1 MRPLGFFCLIYF
13 ERLSRRSPDIPIVN
27 RIAAFDADMK
37 KWRRNIHQN
46 PELGLDC
53 YQTASFIEATLREFG
68 ISEIHTGIAQSGLVA
83 IIDGKENG
91 DTIGLRAD
99 IDALP
104 MMETTNLEYASNNS
118 GLMHACGHDG
128 HTTMLLGAARYLSET
143 RNFSGRVALIFQ
155 PAEENEGGG
164 RIMVEEGIL
173 DRFNIKNVYAIH
185 NTPDVALGKFY
196 TMPGAIMAGADK
208 FHIDVVGVGGHGAYP
223 HDTKDPI
230 IAAIGIVQTLQTIV
244 SRSRDPNDK
253 LVVSVTQ
260 IHAGSTDNVTPENT
274 YINGTVRT
282 FDKVVQDM
290 VIKRMEEIV
299 AGHAQSFGVDCKLR
313 YEKGYPPTIN
323 NPENDE
329 MAALA
334 AKDVSGVSMV
344 DDNAGQEMGAEDFS
358 YLLEKRPGAYLFLG
372 IGEAAGLHNTNYD
385 FNDDASVYGA
395 SFFARLVEISQPLG
409 R

>member
-1 MRPLGFFCLIYF
+1 M
-13 ERLSRRSPDIPIVN
+13 PIVN

-53 YQTASFIEATLREFG
+53 YETASFIEARLREFG
-68 ISEIHTGIAQSGLVA
+68 IDEIHTGIAKSGIVA
-83 IIDGKENG
+83 IINGKVDG

-104 MMETTNLEYASNNS
+104 MTETTKLEYASDNV

-196 TMPGAIMAGADK
+196 TMPGPIMAGADK
-208 FHIDVVGVGGHGAYP
+208 FHIDIVGVGGHGAYP
-223 HDTKDPI
+223 HETKDPI
-230 IAAIGIVQTLQTIV
+230 TAAVGIAQTFQTIV

-260 IHAGSTDNVTPENT
+260 IHAGSTDNVTPENA

-282 FDKVVQDM
+282 FDKRVQDM

-299 AGHAQSFGVDCKLR
+299 SGHSQIFGLECKLR

-323 NPENDE
+323 SPENVKI
-329 MAALA
+329 AALA
-334 AKDVSGVSMV
+334 AQDISGFDMV

-372 IGEAAGLHNTNYD
+372 IGAAAGLHNTNYD

-395 SFFARLVEISQPLG
+395 SFFARLVEMSQPLG

>member
-1 MRPLGFFCLIYF
+1 M
-13 ERLSRRSPDIPIVN
+13 PIVN

-37 KWRRNIHQN
+37 KWRRNIHKN

-53 YQTASFIEATLREFG
+53 FETASFIEARLREFG
-68 ISEIHTGIAQSGLVA
+68 ISEIQTGIAQSGLVA

-104 MMETTNLEYASNNS
+104 MTETTNLEYASNNS

-185 NTPDVALGKFY
+185 NTPDLALGKFY
-196 TMPGAIMAGADK
+196 TMPGPIMAGADK
-208 FHIDVVGVGGHGAYP
+208 FHIDIVGVGGHGAYP
-223 HDTKDPI
+223 HETKDPI
-230 IAAIGIVQTLQTIV
+230 IAAIGIAQTLQTIV
-244 SRSRDPNDK
+244 SRSRNPNDK

-260 IHAGSTDNVTPENT
+260 IHAGSTDNVTPENA

-282 FDKVVQDM
+282 FDKMVQDM

-299 AGHAQSFGVDCKLR
+299 AGHALSFGVDCKLR

-323 NPENDE
+323 SPENVE
-329 MAALA
+329 IAALA
-334 AKDVSGVSMV
+334 AKDISGVNMV

-385 FNDDASVYGA
+385 FNDDASIYGA

>member
-1 MRPLGFFCLIYF
+1 M
-13 ERLSRRSPDIPIVN
+13 PIVN

-53 YQTASFIEATLREFG
+53 YETASFIEARLREFG
-68 ISEIHTGIAQSGLVA
+68 INDIHTGIAKSGIVA
-83 IIDGKENG
+83 VINGKADG

-104 MMETTNLEYASNNS
+104 MTETTKLKYASDNV

-196 TMPGAIMAGADK
+196 TMPGPIMAGADK
-208 FHIDVVGVGGHGAYP
+208 FHIDVIGVGGHGAYP
-223 HDTKDPI
+223 HETKDPI
-230 IAAIGIVQTLQTIV
+230 TAAVGIVQTFQTIV

-260 IHAGSTDNVTPENT
+260 IHAGSTDNVTPENA

-282 FDKVVQDM
+282 FDKRVQDM

-299 AGHAQSFGVDCKLR
+299 FGHSQIFGLECKLR

-323 NPENDE
+323 SPENVKI
-329 MAALA
+329 AALA
-334 AKDVSGVSMV
+334 AQDISGFDMV

-395 SFFARLVEISQPLG
+395 SFFARLVEMSQPLG

>member
-1 MRPLGFFCLIYF
+1 M
-13 ERLSRRSPDIPIVN
+13 PIVN

-53 YQTASFIEATLREFG
+53 YETASFIEARLREFG
-68 ISEIHTGIAQSGLVA
+68 IDEIHTGIAKSGIVA
-83 IIDGKENG
+83 IINGKVDG

-104 MMETTNLEYASNNS
+104 MTETTKLEYASDNV

-196 TMPGAIMAGADK
+196 TMPGPIMAGADK

-223 HDTKDPI
+223 HETKDPI
-230 IAAIGIVQTLQTIV
+230 TAAVGIAQTFQTIV

-260 IHAGSTDNVTPENT
+260 IHAGSTDNVTPENA

-282 FDKVVQDM
+282 FDKRVQDM
-290 VIKRMEEIV
+290 VIKRMEDIV
-299 AGHAQSFGVDCKLR
+299 FGHSQIFGLECKLR

-323 NPENDE
+323 SPDNVKI
-329 MAALA
+329 AALA
-334 AKDVSGVSMV
+334 AQDISGFDMV

-372 IGEAAGLHNTNYD
+372 IGAAAGLHNTNYD

-395 SFFARLVEISQPLG
+395 SFFARLVEMSQPLG

>member
-1 MRPLGFFCLIYF
+1 M
-13 ERLSRRSPDIPIVN
+13 PIVN

-53 YQTASFIEATLREFG
+53 YETASFIEARLREFG
-68 ISEIHTGIAQSGLVA
+68 IHEIYTGIARSGIVA
-83 IIDGKENG
+83 IINGQADG

-104 MMETTNLEYASNNS
+104 MTETTKLEYASDNV

-173 DRFNIKNVYAIH
+173 DRFNIRNVYAIH

-196 TMPGAIMAGADK
+196 TMPGPIMAGADK

-223 HDTKDPI
+223 HETKDPI
-230 IAAIGIVQTLQTIV
+230 TAAVGIAQTFQTIV

-260 IHAGSTDNVTPENT
+260 IHAGSTDNVTPENA

-282 FDKVVQDM
+282 FDKRVQDM

-299 AGHAQSFGVDCKLR
+299 FGHSQIFGLECKLR

-323 NPENDE
+323 SPENVKI
-329 MAALA
+329 AALA
-334 AKDVSGVSMV
+334 AQDISGFDMV

-372 IGEAAGLHNTNYD
+372 IGAAAGLHNTNYD

-395 SFFARLVEISQPLG
+395 SFFARLVEMSQPLG

>member
-1 MRPLGFFCLIYF
+1 M
-13 ERLSRRSPDIPIVN
+13 PIVN

-37 KWRRNIHQN
+37 KWRRNIHKN

-53 YQTASFIEATLREFG
+53 YETASFIEARLREFG
-68 ISEIHTGIAQSGLVA
+68 IDEIHTGIAKSGIVA
-83 IIDGKENG
+83 IINGKADG

-104 MMETTNLEYASNNS
+104 MTETTKLEYASENV

-196 TMPGAIMAGADK
+196 TMPGPIMAGADK

-223 HDTKDPI
+223 HETKDPI
-230 IAAIGIVQTLQTIV
+230 TAAVGIAQTFQTIV

-260 IHAGSTDNVTPENT
+260 IHAGSTDNVTPENA

-282 FDKVVQDM
+282 FDKRVQDM

-299 AGHAQSFGVDCKLR
+299 SGHSQIFGVECKLR

-323 NPENDE
+323 SPENVKI
-329 MAALA
+329 AALA
-334 AKDVSGVSMV
+334 AQDISGFDMV

-372 IGEAAGLHNTNYD
+372 IGAAAGLHNTNYD

-395 SFFARLVEISQPLG
+395 SFFARLVEMSQPLG

>member
-1 MRPLGFFCLIYF
+1 M
-13 ERLSRRSPDIPIVN
+13 PIVN

-37 KWRRNIHQN
+37 KWRRNIHKN

-53 YQTASFIEATLREFG
+53 YETASFIEARLREFG
-68 ISEIHTGIAQSGLVA
+68 ISEIQTGIAQSGLVA

-104 MMETTNLEYASNNS
+104 MTETTNLEYASNNS

-185 NTPDVALGKFY
+185 NTPGVALGKFY
-196 TMPGAIMAGADK
+196 TMPGPIMAGADK
-208 FHIDVVGVGGHGAYP
+208 FHIDIVGVGGHGAYP
-223 HDTKDPI
+223 HETKDPI
-230 IAAIGIVQTLQTIV
+230 IAAIGIAQTLQTIV
-244 SRSRDPNDK
+244 SRSRNPNDK

-260 IHAGSTDNVTPENT
+260 IHAGSTDNVTPENA

-282 FDKVVQDM
+282 FDKMVQDM

-299 AGHAQSFGVDCKLR
+299 AGHALSFGVDCKLR

-323 NPENDE
+323 SPENVE
-329 MAALA
+329 IAALA
-334 AKDVSGVSMV
+334 AKDISGVNMV

>member
-1 MRPLGFFCLIYF
+1 M
-13 ERLSRRSPDIPIVN
+13 PIVN

-53 YQTASFIEATLREFG
+53 YETASFIEARLREFG
-68 ISEIHTGIAQSGLVA
+68 IDEIHTGIAKSGIVA
-83 IIDGKENG
+83 IINGKVDG

-104 MMETTNLEYASNNS
+104 MTETTRLEYASDNV

-196 TMPGAIMAGADK
+196 TMPGPIMAGADK
-208 FHIDVVGVGGHGAYP
+208 FHIDIVGVGGHGAYP
-223 HDTKDPI
+223 HETKDPI
-230 IAAIGIVQTLQTIV
+230 TAAIGIAQTFQTIV

-260 IHAGSTDNVTPENT
+260 IHAGSTDNVTPENA

-282 FDKVVQDM
+282 FDKRVQDM

-299 AGHAQSFGVDCKLR
+299 SGHSQIFGLECKLR

-323 NPENDE
+323 SPDNVKI
-329 MAALA
+329 AALA
-334 AKDVSGVSMV
+334 AQDISGFDMV

-372 IGEAAGLHNTNYD
+372 IGAAAGLHNTNYD

-395 SFFARLVEISQPLG
+395 SFFARLVEMSQPLG

>member
-1 MRPLGFFCLIYF
+1 M
-13 ERLSRRSPDIPIVN
+13 PIVN

-53 YQTASFIEATLREFG
+53 YETASFIEARLREFG
-68 ISEIHTGIAQSGLVA
+68 IDEIHTGIAKSGIVA
-83 IIDGKENG
+83 IINGKADG

-104 MMETTNLEYASNNS
+104 MTETTKLEYASENV

-196 TMPGAIMAGADK
+196 TMPGPIMAGADK

-223 HDTKDPI
+223 HETKDPI
-230 IAAIGIVQTLQTIV
+230 TAAVGIAQTFQTIV

-260 IHAGSTDNVTPENT
+260 IHAGSTDNVTPENA

-282 FDKVVQDM
+282 FDKRVQDM

-299 AGHAQSFGVDCKLR
+299 SGHSLIFGLECKLR

-323 NPENDE
+323 SPENVKI
-329 MAALA
+329 AALA
-334 AKDVSGVSMV
+334 AQDISGFDMV

-372 IGEAAGLHNTNYD
+372 IGAAAGLHNTNYD

-395 SFFARLVEISQPLG
+395 SFFARLVEMSQPLG

>member
-1 MRPLGFFCLIYF
+1 M
-13 ERLSRRSPDIPIVN
+13 PIFN

-37 KWRRNIHQN
+37 KWRRNIHKN

-53 YQTASFIEATLREFG
+53 YETASFIEARLREFG
-68 ISEIHTGIAQSGLVA
+68 ISEIQTGIAQSGLVA

-104 MMETTNLEYASNNS
+104 MTETTNLEYASNKS

-196 TMPGAIMAGADK
+196 TMPGPIMAGADK
-208 FHIDVVGVGGHGAYP
+208 FHIDIVGVGGHGAYP
-223 HDTKDPI
+223 HETKDPI
-230 IAAIGIVQTLQTIV
+230 IAAIGIAQTLQTIV
-244 SRSRDPNDK
+244 SRSRNPNDK

-260 IHAGSTDNVTPENT
+260 IHAGSTDNVTPENA

-282 FDKVVQDM
+282 FDKMVQDM

-299 AGHAQSFGVDCKLR
+299 AGHALSFGVDCKLR

-323 NPENDE
+323 SPENVE
-329 MAALA
+329 IAALA
-334 AKDVSGVSMV
+334 AKDISGVNMV

>member
-1 MRPLGFFCLIYF
+1 MIYF

-37 KWRRNIHQN
+37 KWRRIIHQN

-104 MMETTNLEYASNNS
+104 MTETTNLEYASNNS

-208 FHIDVVGVGGHGAYP
+208 FHIDIVGVGGHGAYP
-223 HDTKDPI
+223 HETKDPI

-260 IHAGSTDNVTPENT
+260 IHAGSTDNVTPDIT

-313 YEKGYPPTIN
+313 LSLIH
-323 NPENDE
+323 
-329 MAALA
+329 
-334 AKDVSGVSMV
+334 
-344 DDNAGQEMGAEDFS
+344 
-358 YLLEKRPGAYLFLG
+358 
-372 IGEAAGLHNTNYD
+372 I
-385 FNDDASVYGA
+385 
-395 SFFARLVEISQPLG
+395 
-409 R
+409 

>member
-1 MRPLGFFCLIYF
+1 M
-13 ERLSRRSPDIPIVN
+13 PIVN

-53 YQTASFIEATLREFG
+53 YETASFIEARLREFG
-68 ISEIHTGIAQSGLVA
+68 IDEIHTGIAKSGIVA
-83 IIDGKENG
+83 IINGKVDG

-104 MMETTNLEYASNNS
+104 MTETTKLEYASDNL

-196 TMPGAIMAGADK
+196 TMPGPIMAGADK

-223 HDTKDPI
+223 HETKDPI
-230 IAAIGIVQTLQTIV
+230 TAAVGIAQTFQTIV

-260 IHAGSTDNVTPENT
+260 IHAGSTDNVTPENA

-282 FDKVVQDM
+282 FDKRVQDM

-299 AGHAQSFGVDCKLR
+299 FGHSQIFGLECKLR

-323 NPENDE
+323 SPENVKI
-329 MAALA
+329 ATLA
-334 AKDVSGVSMV
+334 AQDISGFDMV

-372 IGEAAGLHNTNYD
+372 IGAAAGLHNTNYD

-395 SFFARLVEISQPLG
+395 SFFARLVEMSQPLG

>member
-1 MRPLGFFCLIYF
+1 MIYF

-53 YQTASFIEATLREFG
+53 YQTASFIEAKLREFG

-104 MMETTNLEYASNNS
+104 MTETTNLEYASNNS

-208 FHIDVVGVGGHGAYP
+208 FHIDVLGVGGHGAYP
-223 HDTKDPI
+223 HETKDPI

-299 AGHAQSFGVDCKLR
+299 AGHAQSFGVDCKLT

-323 NPENDE
+323 NPENVK
-329 MAALA
+329 MAGLA
-334 AKDVSGVSMV
+334 AKDVSGASMV

>member
-1 MRPLGFFCLIYF
+1 M
-13 ERLSRRSPDIPIVN
+13 PIVN

-53 YQTASFIEATLREFG
+53 YETASFIEARLREFG
-68 ISEIHTGIAQSGLVA
+68 IDEIHTGIAKSGIVA
-83 IIDGKENG
+83 IINGKADG

-104 MMETTNLEYASNNS
+104 MTETTKLEYASENV

-196 TMPGAIMAGADK
+196 TMPGPIMAGADK

-223 HDTKDPI
+223 HETKDPI
-230 IAAIGIVQTLQTIV
+230 TAAIGIAQTFQTIV

-260 IHAGSTDNVTPENT
+260 IHAGSTDNVTPENA

-282 FDKVVQDM
+282 FDKRVQDM
-290 VIKRMEEIV
+290 VIKRMEDIV
-299 AGHAQSFGVDCKLR
+299 FGHSQIFGLECKLR

-323 NPENDE
+323 SPDNVKI
-329 MAALA
+329 AALA
-334 AKDVSGVSMV
+334 AQDISGFDMV

-372 IGEAAGLHNTNYD
+372 IGAAAGLHNTNYD

-395 SFFARLVEISQPLG
+395 SFFARLVEMSQPLG

>member
-1 MRPLGFFCLIYF
+1 M
-13 ERLSRRSPDIPIVN
+13 PIVN

-37 KWRRNIHQN
+37 KWRRNIHKN

-53 YQTASFIEATLREFG
+53 YETASFIEARLREFG
-68 ISEIHTGIAQSGLVA
+68 ISEIQTGIAQSGLVA

-104 MMETTNLEYASNNS
+104 MTETTSLEYASNNS

-196 TMPGAIMAGADK
+196 TMPGPIMAGADK
-208 FHIDVVGVGGHGAYP
+208 FHIDIVGVGGHGAYP
-223 HDTKDPI
+223 HETKDPI
-230 IAAIGIVQTLQTIV
+230 IAAIGIAQTLQTIV
-244 SRSRDPNDK
+244 SRSRNPNDK

-260 IHAGSTDNVTPENT
+260 IHAGSTDNVTPENA

-282 FDKVVQDM
+282 FDKMVQDM

-299 AGHAQSFGVDCKLR
+299 AGHALSFGVDCKLR

-323 NPENDE
+323 SPENVE
-329 MAALA
+329 IAALA
-334 AKDVSGVSMV
+334 AKDISGDNMV

>member
-1 MRPLGFFCLIYF
+1 M
-13 ERLSRRSPDIPIVN
+13 PIVN

-37 KWRRNIHQN
+37 KWRRNIHKN

-53 YQTASFIEATLREFG
+53 FETASFIEARLREFG
-68 ISEIHTGIAQSGLVA
+68 ISEIQTGIAQSGLVA

-104 MMETTNLEYASNNS
+104 MTETTNLEYASNNS

-196 TMPGAIMAGADK
+196 TMPGPIMAGADK
-208 FHIDVVGVGGHGAYP
+208 FHIDIVGVGGHGAYP
-223 HDTKDPI
+223 HETKDPI
-230 IAAIGIVQTLQTIV
+230 IAAIGIAQTLQTIV
-244 SRSRDPNDK
+244 SRSRNPNDK

-260 IHAGSTDNVTPENT
+260 IHAGSTDNVTPENA

-282 FDKVVQDM
+282 FDKMVQDM

-299 AGHAQSFGVDCKLR
+299 AGHALSFGVDCKLR

-323 NPENDE
+323 SPENVE
-329 MAALA
+329 IAALA
-334 AKDVSGVSMV
+334 AKDISGVNMV

>member
-1 MRPLGFFCLIYF
+1 M
-13 ERLSRRSPDIPIVN
+13 PIVN

-37 KWRRNIHQN
+37 KWRRNIHKN
-46 PELGLDC
+46 PELGLEC
-53 YQTASFIEATLREFG
+53 YETASFIEARLREFG
-68 ISEIHTGIAQSGLVA
+68 ISEIQTGIAQSGLVA

-104 MMETTNLEYASNNS
+104 MTETTNLEYASNNS

-196 TMPGAIMAGADK
+196 TMPGPIMAGADK
-208 FHIDVVGVGGHGAYP
+208 FHIDIVGVGGHGAYP
-223 HDTKDPI
+223 HETKDPI
-230 IAAIGIVQTLQTIV
+230 IAAIGIAQTLQTIV
-244 SRSRDPNDK
+244 SRSRNPNDK

-260 IHAGSTDNVTPENT
+260 IHAGSTDNVTPENA

-282 FDKVVQDM
+282 FDKMVQDM

-299 AGHAQSFGVDCKLR
+299 VGHAQSFGVDCKLR

-323 NPENDE
+323 SPENVE
-329 MAALA
+329 IAALA
-334 AKDVSGVSMV
+334 AKDISGVNMV

-372 IGEAAGLHNTNYD
+372 IGGAAGLHNTNYD

>member
-1 MRPLGFFCLIYF
+1 M
-13 ERLSRRSPDIPIVN
+13 PIVN

-53 YQTASFIEATLREFG
+53 YETASFIEARLREFG
-68 ISEIHTGIAQSGLVA
+68 IDEIHTGIAKSGIVA
-83 IIDGKENG
+83 IINGKVDG

-104 MMETTNLEYASNNS
+104 MTETTKLEYASDNV

-196 TMPGAIMAGADK
+196 TMPGPIMAGADK

-223 HDTKDPI
+223 HETKDPI
-230 IAAIGIVQTLQTIV
+230 TAAVGIAQTFQTIV

-260 IHAGSTDNVTPENT
+260 IHAGSTDNVTPENA

-282 FDKVVQDM
+282 FDKRVQDM
-290 VIKRMEEIV
+290 VIKRMEDIV
-299 AGHAQSFGVDCKLR
+299 FGHSQIFGLECKLR

-323 NPENDE
+323 SPENVKI
-329 MAALA
+329 AALA
-334 AKDVSGVSMV
+334 AQDISGVDMV

-372 IGEAAGLHNTNYD
+372 IGAAAGLHNTNYD

-395 SFFARLVEISQPLG
+395 SFFARLVEMSQPLG

>member
-1 MRPLGFFCLIYF
+1 M
-13 ERLSRRSPDIPIVN
+13 PIVN

-53 YQTASFIEATLREFG
+53 YETASFIEARLREFG
-68 ISEIHTGIAQSGLVA
+68 IDEIHTGIAKSGIVA
-83 IIDGKENG
+83 IINGKADG

-104 MMETTNLEYASNNS
+104 MTETTKLEYASDNV

-143 RNFSGRVALIFQ
+143 RNFSGRVALIFL
-155 PAEENEGGG
+155 PGEENVGGG

-196 TMPGAIMAGADK
+196 TMPGPIMAGADK
-208 FHIDVVGVGGHGAYP
+208 FHIDIVGVGGHGAYP
-223 HDTKDPI
+223 HETKDPI
-230 IAAIGIVQTLQTIV
+230 TAAVGIAQTFQTIV

-260 IHAGSTDNVTPENT
+260 IHAGSTDNVTPENA

-282 FDKVVQDM
+282 FDKRVQDM
-290 VIKRMEEIV
+290 VIKRMEDIV
-299 AGHAQSFGVDCKLR
+299 FGHSQIFGLECKLR

-323 NPENDE
+323 SPENVKI
-329 MAALA
+329 AALA
-334 AKDVSGVSMV
+334 AQDISGFDMV

-372 IGEAAGLHNTNYD
+372 IGAAAGLHNTNYD

-395 SFFARLVEISQPLG
+395 SFFARLVEMSQPLG

>member
-1 MRPLGFFCLIYF
+1 M
-13 ERLSRRSPDIPIVN
+13 PIVN

-53 YQTASFIEATLREFG
+53 YETASFIEARLREFG
-68 ISEIHTGIAQSGLVA
+68 IDEIHTGIAKSGIVA
-83 IIDGKENG
+83 IINGKADG

-104 MMETTNLEYASNNS
+104 MTETTKLEYASDNV

-196 TMPGAIMAGADK
+196 TMPGPIMAGADK
-208 FHIDVVGVGGHGAYP
+208 FHIDIVGVGGHGAYP
-223 HDTKDPI
+223 HETKDPI
-230 IAAIGIVQTLQTIV
+230 TAAIGIAQTFQTIV

-260 IHAGSTDNVTPENT
+260 IHAGSTDNVTPENA

-282 FDKVVQDM
+282 FDKRVQDM
-290 VIKRMEEIV
+290 VIKRMEDIV
-299 AGHAQSFGVDCKLR
+299 FGHSQIFGLECKLR

-323 NPENDE
+323 SPENVKI
-329 MAALA
+329 AALA
-334 AKDVSGVSMV
+334 AQDISGVDMV

-372 IGEAAGLHNTNYD
+372 IGAAAGLHNTNYD

-395 SFFARLVEISQPLG
+395 SFFARLVEMSQPLG

>member
-1 MRPLGFFCLIYF
+1 M
-13 ERLSRRSPDIPIVN
+13 PIVN

-53 YQTASFIEATLREFG
+53 YETASFIEARLREFG
-68 ISEIHTGIAQSGLVA
+68 IDEIHTGIAKSGIVA
-83 IIDGKENG
+83 IINGKVEG

-104 MMETTNLEYASNNS
+104 MTETTKLEYASDNV

-196 TMPGAIMAGADK
+196 TMPGPIMAGADK

-223 HDTKDPI
+223 HETKDPI
-230 IAAIGIVQTLQTIV
+230 TAAVGIAQTLQTIV

-253 LVVSVTQ
+253 LVISVTQ
-260 IHAGSTDNVTPENT
+260 IHAGSTDNVTPENA

-282 FDKVVQDM
+282 FDKRVQDM

-299 AGHAQSFGVDCKLR
+299 FGHSQIFGLECKLR

-323 NPENDE
+323 SPENVKI
-329 MAALA
+329 AALA
-334 AKDVSGVSMV
+334 AQDISGFDMV

-372 IGEAAGLHNTNYD
+372 IGAAAGLHNTNYD

-395 SFFARLVEISQPLG
+395 SFFARLVEMSQPLG

>member
-1 MRPLGFFCLIYF
+1 M
-13 ERLSRRSPDIPIVN
+13 PIVN

-53 YQTASFIEATLREFG
+53 YETASFIEARLREFG
-68 ISEIHTGIAQSGLVA
+68 IDEIYTGIARSGIVA
-83 IIDGKENG
+83 IINGKEDG

-104 MMETTNLEYASNNS
+104 MTETTKLEYASDNL

-143 RNFSGRVALIFQ
+143 RNYSGRVALIFQ

-196 TMPGAIMAGADK
+196 TMPGPIMAGADK

-223 HDTKDPI
+223 HETKDPI
-230 IAAIGIVQTLQTIV
+230 TAAIGIAQTFQTIV

-260 IHAGSTDNVTPENT
+260 IHAGSTDNVTPENA

-282 FDKVVQDM
+282 FDKRVQDM

-299 AGHAQSFGVDCKLR
+299 SGHSQVFGLECKLR

-323 NPENDE
+323 SPENVKI
-329 MAALA
+329 AARA
-334 AKDVSGVSMV
+334 AQDISGVDMV

-395 SFFARLVEISQPLG
+395 SFFARLVEMSQPLG

>member
-1 MRPLGFFCLIYF
+1 M
-13 ERLSRRSPDIPIVN
+13 PIVN

-53 YQTASFIEATLREFG
+53 YETASFIEARLREFG
-68 ISEIHTGIAQSGLVA
+68 IDEIHTGIAKSGIVA
-83 IIDGKENG
+83 IINGKVDG

-104 MMETTNLEYASNNS
+104 MTETTKLEYASDNV

-196 TMPGAIMAGADK
+196 TMPGPIMAGADK

-223 HDTKDPI
+223 HETKDPI
-230 IAAIGIVQTLQTIV
+230 TAAIGIAQTFQTIV

-260 IHAGSTDNVTPENT
+260 IHAGSTDNVTPENA

-282 FDKVVQDM
+282 FDKRVQDM
-290 VIKRMEEIV
+290 VIKRMEDIV
-299 AGHAQSFGVDCKLR
+299 FGHSQIFGLECKLR

-323 NPENDE
+323 SPDNVKI
-329 MAALA
+329 AALA
-334 AKDVSGVSMV
+334 AQDISGFDMV

-372 IGEAAGLHNTNYD
+372 IGAAAGLHNTNYD

-395 SFFARLVEISQPLG
+395 SFFARLVEMSQPLG

>member
-1 MRPLGFFCLIYF
+1 M
-13 ERLSRRSPDIPIVN
+13 PIVN

-37 KWRRNIHQN
+37 KWRRNIHKN
-46 PELGLDC
+46 PELGLEC
-53 YQTASFIEATLREFG
+53 YETASFIEARLREFG
-68 ISEIHTGIAQSGLVA
+68 ISEIQTGIAQSGLVA

-104 MMETTNLEYASNNS
+104 MTETTNLEYASNNS

-196 TMPGAIMAGADK
+196 TMPGPIMAGADK
-208 FHIDVVGVGGHGAYP
+208 FHIDIVGVGGHGAYP
-223 HDTKDPI
+223 HETKDPI
-230 IAAIGIVQTLQTIV
+230 LAAIGIAQTLQTIV
-244 SRSRDPNDK
+244 SRSRNPNDK

-260 IHAGSTDNVTPENT
+260 IHAGSTDNVTPENA

-282 FDKVVQDM
+282 FDKMVQDM

-299 AGHAQSFGVDCKLR
+299 AGHTQSFGVDCKLR

-323 NPENDE
+323 SPENVE
-329 MAALA
+329 IAALA
-334 AKDVSGVSMV
+334 AKDISGVNMV

>member
-1 MRPLGFFCLIYF
+1 MIYF

-323 NPENDE
+323 NPENVE
-329 MAALA
+329 MAVLA

>member
-1 MRPLGFFCLIYF
+1 M
-13 ERLSRRSPDIPIVN
+13 PIVN

-37 KWRRNIHQN
+37 KWRRNIHKN

-53 YQTASFIEATLREFG
+53 YETASFIEARLREFG
-68 ISEIHTGIAQSGLVA
+68 ISEIQTGIAQSGLVA

-104 MMETTNLEYASNNS
+104 MTETTNLEYASNNS

-196 TMPGAIMAGADK
+196 TMPGPIMAGADK
-208 FHIDVVGVGGHGAYP
+208 FHIDIVGVGGHGAYP
-223 HDTKDPI
+223 HETKDPI
-230 IAAIGIVQTLQTIV
+230 IAAIGIAQTLQTIV
-244 SRSRDPNDK
+244 SRSRNPNDK

-260 IHAGSTDNVTPENT
+260 IHAGSTDNVTPENA

-282 FDKVVQDM
+282 FDKMVQDM

-323 NPENDE
+323 SPENVE
-329 MAALA
+329 IAALA
-334 AKDVSGVSMV
+334 AKDISGVNMV

>member
-1 MRPLGFFCLIYF
+1 
-13 ERLSRRSPDIPIVN
+13 
-27 RIAAFDADMK
+27 MK

-53 YQTASFIEATLREFG
+53 YQTASFIEAKLREFG

-173 DRFNIKNVYAIH
+173 DRFNTVS
-185 NTPDVALGKFY
+185 Y
-196 TMPGAIMAGADK
+196 T
-208 FHIDVVGVGGHGAYP
+208 HL
-223 HDTKDPI
+223 
-230 IAAIGIVQTLQTIV
+230 TL
-244 SRSRDPNDK
+244 
-253 LVVSVTQ
+253 
-260 IHAGSTDNVTPENT
+260 
-274 YINGTVRT
+274 
-282 FDKVVQDM
+282 
-290 VIKRMEEIV
+290 
-299 AGHAQSFGVDCKLR
+299 
-313 YEKGYPPTIN
+313 PTI
-323 NPENDE
+323 
-329 MAALA
+329 
-334 AKDVSGVSMV
+334 
-344 DDNAGQEMGAEDFS
+344 
-358 YLLEKRPGAYLFLG
+358 Y
-372 IGEAAGLHNTNYD
+372 
-385 FNDDASVYGA
+385 SV
-395 SFFARLVEISQPLG
+395 
-409 R
+409 

>member
-1 MRPLGFFCLIYF
+1 M
-13 ERLSRRSPDIPIVN
+13 
-27 RIAAFDADMK
+27 
-37 KWRRNIHQN
+37 
-46 PELGLDC
+46 
-53 YQTASFIEATLREFG
+53 
-68 ISEIHTGIAQSGLVA
+68 A
-83 IIDGKENG
+83 IINGKVDG

-104 MMETTNLEYASNNS
+104 MTETTKLEYASDNV

-196 TMPGAIMAGADK
+196 TMPGPIMAGADK
-208 FHIDVVGVGGHGAYP
+208 FHIDIVGVGGHGAYP
-223 HDTKDPI
+223 HETKDPI
-230 IAAIGIVQTLQTIV
+230 TAAVGIAQTFQTIV

-260 IHAGSTDNVTPENT
+260 IHAGSTDNVTPENA

-282 FDKVVQDM
+282 FDKRVQDM
-290 VIKRMEEIV
+290 VIKRMEDIV
-299 AGHAQSFGVDCKLR
+299 FGHSQIFGLECKLR

-323 NPENDE
+323 SPDNVKI
-329 MAALA
+329 AALA
-334 AKDVSGVSMV
+334 AQDISGFDMV

-372 IGEAAGLHNTNYD
+372 IGAAAGLHNTNYD

-395 SFFARLVEISQPLG
+395 SFFARLVEMSQPLG

>member
-1 MRPLGFFCLIYF
+1 M
-13 ERLSRRSPDIPIVN
+13 PIVN

-46 PELGLDC
+46 PELGLAC
-53 YQTASFIEATLREFG
+53 YETASFIEARLREFG
-68 ISEIHTGIAQSGLVA
+68 IDEIHTGIAKSGIVA
-83 IIDGKENG
+83 IINGKVDG

-104 MMETTNLEYASNNS
+104 MTETTKLEYASENV

-196 TMPGAIMAGADK
+196 TMPGPIMAGADK

-223 HDTKDPI
+223 HETKDPI
-230 IAAIGIVQTLQTIV
+230 TAAVGIAQTFQTIV

-260 IHAGSTDNVTPENT
+260 IHAGSTDNVTPENA

-282 FDKVVQDM
+282 FDKRVQDM
-290 VIKRMEEIV
+290 VIKRMEDIV
-299 AGHAQSFGVDCKLR
+299 FGHSQIFGLECKLR

-323 NPENDE
+323 SPENVKI
-329 MAALA
+329 AALA
-334 AKDVSGVSMV
+334 AQDISGFDMV

-372 IGEAAGLHNTNYD
+372 IGAAAGLHNTNYD

-395 SFFARLVEISQPLG
+395 SFFARLVEMSQPLG

>member
-1 MRPLGFFCLIYF
+1 M
-13 ERLSRRSPDIPIVN
+13 PIVN

-53 YQTASFIEATLREFG
+53 YETASFIESRLCEFG
-68 ISEIHTGIAQSGLVA
+68 IDEIHTGIAKSGIVA
-83 IIDGKENG
+83 IINGKADG

-104 MMETTNLEYASNNS
+104 MTETTKLEYASDNV

-196 TMPGAIMAGADK
+196 TMPGPIMAGADK

-223 HDTKDPI
+223 HETKDPI
-230 IAAIGIVQTLQTIV
+230 TAAVGIAQTFQTIV

-260 IHAGSTDNVTPENT
+260 IHAGSTDNVTPENA

-282 FDKVVQDM
+282 FDKRVQDM

-299 AGHAQSFGVDCKLR
+299 FGHSQIFGLECKLR

-323 NPENDE
+323 SPENVRI
-329 MAALA
+329 AALA
-334 AKDVSGVSMV
+334 AQDISGFDMV

-372 IGEAAGLHNTNYD
+372 IGAAAGLHNTNYD

-395 SFFARLVEISQPLG
+395 SFFARLVEMSQPLG

>member
-1 MRPLGFFCLIYF
+1 M
-13 ERLSRRSPDIPIVN
+13 PIVN

-53 YQTASFIEATLREFG
+53 YETASFIEARLREFG
-68 ISEIHTGIAQSGLVA
+68 IDEIHTGIAKSGIVA
-83 IIDGKENG
+83 IINGKADG

-104 MMETTNLEYASNNS
+104 MTETTKLEYASDNV

-173 DRFNIKNVYAIH
+173 DRFNIRNVYAIH

-196 TMPGAIMAGADK
+196 TMPGPIMAGADK

-223 HDTKDPI
+223 HETKDPI
-230 IAAIGIVQTLQTIV
+230 TAAVGIAQTFQTIV

-260 IHAGSTDNVTPENT
+260 IHAGSTDNVTPENA

-282 FDKVVQDM
+282 FDKRVQDM

-299 AGHAQSFGVDCKLR
+299 FGHSQIFGLECKLR

-323 NPENDE
+323 SPENVKI
-329 MAALA
+329 AALA
-334 AKDVSGVSMV
+334 AQDISGFDMV

-372 IGEAAGLHNTNYD
+372 IGAAAGLHNTNYD

-395 SFFARLVEISQPLG
+395 SFFARLVEMSQPLG

>member
-1 MRPLGFFCLIYF
+1 M
-13 ERLSRRSPDIPIVN
+13 PIVN

-53 YQTASFIEATLREFG
+53 YETASFIEARLREFG
-68 ISEIHTGIAQSGLVA
+68 IDEIHTGIAKSGIVA
-83 IIDGKENG
+83 IINGKVDG

-104 MMETTNLEYASNNS
+104 MTETTKLEYASDNE

-196 TMPGAIMAGADK
+196 TMPGPIMAGADK
-208 FHIDVVGVGGHGAYP
+208 FHIDIVGVGGHGAYP
-223 HDTKDPI
+223 HETKDPI
-230 IAAIGIVQTLQTIV
+230 TAAVGIAQTFQTIV

-260 IHAGSTDNVTPENT
+260 IHAGSTDNVTPENA

-282 FDKVVQDM
+282 FDKRVQDM

-299 AGHAQSFGVDCKLR
+299 FGHSQIFGLECKLR

-323 NPENDE
+323 SPENVKI
-329 MAALA
+329 AALA
-334 AKDVSGVSMV
+334 AQDISGFDMV

-372 IGEAAGLHNTNYD
+372 IGAAAGLHNTNYD